1 MAVSTGT
8 WRDTGSNSN
17 LIASPFESTMSL
29 TYAPSQPATFEIDQP
44 EAYAPYLIHNPL
56 EIAFQLRALQRQ
68 GTVISLYIGDGQQFF
83 LTRLLTIDEQ
93 GGHIVLDASQHTALI
108 IKACDTD
115 RITLSATVD
124 RIKVQIRPDHLQAA
138 TYQDRPALIAP
149 LPKQMLRLQRR
160 EFFRV
165 ETPRI
170 SPVRCQLAQRRP
182 SGVQVHDL
190 PLFDISG
197 GGMALIGN
205 VELADQFSLGELF
218 TECRLEI
225 PGESVLSVNL
235 RVREVLKIETINGDH
250 QLRLGCEFVGLP
262 GTRLALIERY
272 ITKLERERKAKESGL
287 ATT

>member
-1 MAVSTGT
+1 MSPAH
-8 WRDTGSNSN
+8 
-17 LIASPFESTMSL
+17 ASL
-29 TYAPSQPATFEIDQP
+29 QPAIFEIDQS
-44 EAYAPYLIHNPL
+44 EAYAPYLINNQL
-56 EIAFQLRALQRQ
+56 EIAFHLRSLQRQ
-68 GTVISLYIGDGQQFF
+68 GTVISLYVDDGQQFF
-83 LTRLLTIDEQ
+83 LTRLLAIDEQ
-93 GGHIVLDASQHTALI
+93 DGKIILDASQHAELNT
-108 IKACDTD
+108 KACQAS
-115 RITLSATVD
+115 RITLSAAVD
-124 RIKVQIRPDHLQAA
+124 RIKVQIRLAPVEIAN
-138 TYQDRPALIAP
+138 YQDRPALLAS

-165 ETPRI
+165 ETPRLA
-170 SPVRCQLAQRRP
+170 PLRCQLALRHP

-197 GGMALIGN
+197 GGLALIGN
-205 VELADQFSLGELF
+205 IELADQFSLGEMF

-225 PGESVLSVNL
+225 PGESVLAVNL

-287 ATT
+287 TTI